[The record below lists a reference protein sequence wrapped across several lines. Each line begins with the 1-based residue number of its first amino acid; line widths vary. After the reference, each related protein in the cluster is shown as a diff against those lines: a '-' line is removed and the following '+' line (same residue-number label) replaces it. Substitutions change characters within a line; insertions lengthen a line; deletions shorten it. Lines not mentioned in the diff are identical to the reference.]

1 MRRAWNDSDFKY
13 YHQEAN
19 GSPLEKRMR
28 TILSIIQGSHPER
41 RLPATTVTIE
51 SLNLKPKQKS
61 LYLFDYMDE
70 WQFEVEILE
79 EES

>member
-1 MRRAWNDSDFKY
+1 M
-13 YHQEAN
+13 
-19 GSPLEKRMR
+19 
-28 TILSIIQGSHPER
+28 IQGSHPER

-61 LYLFDYMDE
+61 LYLFDYGGA

-79 EES
+79 EESSEEALYPRIIDSKGEAPHQYQDY